1 MFPIFLTLFFVSIAG
16 IVILITK
23 KLLQIEKLRI
33 VSEDDVFF
41 IDVPELEDAHHV
53 LMRKIKHGGYIALV
67 ITIRGYLLGKHS
79 IKKLIRKTYQ
89 KISSFVQKY
98 QKNKIENTDKKEASK
113 FLKVISDYKK
123 KVNKITKQIKEEE
136 GFEI

>member
-16 IVILITK
+16 IVVLITK

-41 IDVPELEDAHHV
+41 IDVPELEDAHYV
-53 LMRKIKHGGYIALV
+53 LMRKIRRGGYVALV
-67 ITIRGYLLGKHS
+67 ITIRAYLLGKHHT
-79 IKKLIRKTYQ
+79 KKFIRKGYN
-89 KISSFVQKY
+89 KIDTFLQKY
-98 QKNKIENTDKKEASK
+98 RKNKGVVETKKEASK
-113 FLKVISDYKK
+113 FLKVIADYKK
-123 KVNKITKQIKEEE
+123 KVNEISDQIREEE